1 MAFSIHTTA
10 RLLGK
15 AIVPLAVAFVALAPA
30 ASTPALADGP
40 ATITGKVTAAPARYL
55 GETVVYLKN
64 APAAHS
70 PSTATIDQKGMQF
83 IPHVSVITVGD
94 TVSFGNHDT
103 VAHNV
108 FSPDNEGFNLGTFP
122 ANQSRSYTFRR
133 NNSGYSLLCSLHP
146 EMLGYVFVAPNPYHA
161 VVDASGNFT
170 IRNVPAGTYSIGV
183 WNSKLK
189 AGDQNVTVASG
200 GSSTVNF
207 SLTR

>member
-10 RLLGK
+10 RVLGK
-15 AIVPLAVAFVALAPA
+15 AVVPLAVTFLALAPA
-30 ASTPALADGP
+30 ASTPALADSP

-55 GETVVYLKN
+55 AETVVYLKN
-64 APAAHS
+64 APASHS
-70 PSTATIDQKGMQF
+70 PSTVTIDQKGMQF
-83 IPHVSVITVGD
+83 IPHVSAITVGD
-94 TVSFGNHDT
+94 TVNFGNHDS

-122 ANQSRSYTFRR
+122 PNETRSYTFRR
-133 NNSGYSLLCSLHP
+133 TNAGYSLLCSLHP
-146 EMLGYVFVAPNPYHA
+146 EMLGYVFVGPNPYHA

-189 AGDQNVTVASG
+189 AADQNVTVASG
-200 GSSTVNF
+200 ASATVSF